1 MLLTHDAF
9 GGSIATSDRL
19 IRTMLSTGV
28 SLCDAVKMATIN
40 PLKMMNLNVK
50 KGLIKAGYD
59 ADIVIFDN
67 DINIKNV
74 FVNGI
79 KRV

>member
-19 IRTMLSTGV
+19 IRTMLSCGI
-28 SLCDAVKMATIN
+28 SLCDVIKMATIN

-50 KGLIKAGYD
+50 KGLLKEGYD
-59 ADIVIFDN
+59 ADICVFDDN
-67 DINIKNV
+67 INIKHV
-74 FVNGI
+74 FVNGV